1 MFEFTEVEQVADT
14 DHLKNIISCYQLLG
28 FKTAIDDFGSGYSG
42 LNLLAEFQTNIVKL
56 DMDLVR
62 NINDDPIRQKI
73 VSHVLAMMNDL
84 AITTLAEGIETAAEY
99 QWLKQAGVRL
109 FQGYYFAKP
118 ALENLPQVDFN
129 LC

>member
-1 MFEFTEVEQVADT
+1 ME
-14 DHLKNIISCYQLLG
+14 
-28 FKTAIDDFGSGYSG
+28 
-42 LNLLAEFQTNIVKL
+42 
-56 DMDLVR
+56 LVR